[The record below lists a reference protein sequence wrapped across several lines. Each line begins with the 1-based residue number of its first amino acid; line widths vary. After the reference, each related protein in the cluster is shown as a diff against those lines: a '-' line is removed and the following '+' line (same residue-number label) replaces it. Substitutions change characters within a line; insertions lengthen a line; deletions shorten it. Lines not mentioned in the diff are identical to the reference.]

1 LATSQ
6 ALRQHIESALPSAR
20 QRTFQ
25 LVVNGQP
32 IWVKRPRNG
41 PGYLMFGLQA
51 GAAALL
57 RLPPL
62 RPPAVSRH
70 AAGLH
75 GEARRLAKLR
85 RSGWPVPE
93 VVDVN
98 GRWLALADNGKSL
111 APILMQM
118 QPNKRVG
125 LLREALTYLLS
136 LHSQG
141 GWHGAAQVRN
151 FTQREKGFGLID
163 FEDDIEPSMP
173 LPARQARDVLLFT
186 MSAPRYVN
194 HDSAVVG
201 TLIADTLSGAQAPV
215 VAELLATSAKLV
227 RARRLIGPLTS
238 WTGPEGRSL
247 AMVAQAFEA
256 IDRLGKLS
264 ALPQP
269 VADS

>member
-1 LATSQ
+1 
-6 ALRQHIESALPSAR
+6 
-20 QRTFQ
+20 
-25 LVVNGQP
+25 
-32 IWVKRPRNG
+32 
-41 PGYLMFGLQA
+41 
-51 GAAALL
+51 
-57 RLPPL
+57 
-62 RPPAVSRH
+62 
-70 AAGLH
+70 
-75 GEARRLAKLR
+75 
-85 RSGWPVPE
+85 
-93 VVDVN
+93 
-98 GRWLALADNGKSL
+98 
-111 APILMQM
+111 
-118 QPNKRVG
+118 
-125 LLREALTYLLS
+125 
-136 LHSQG
+136 
-141 GWHGAAQVRN
+141 
-151 FTQREKGFGLID
+151 
-163 FEDDIEPSMP
+163 
-173 LPARQARDVLLFT
+173 